1 MKVEMVVD
9 TFISADKGT
18 LIEVNEKEGMRL
30 LSLGFAKAY
39 AEKVEKAEKP
49 KKKKSED

>member
-1 MKVEMVVD
+1 MKVEMLVS

-18 LIEVNEKEGMRL
+18 VIEVNEKEGMRL
-30 LSLGFAKAY
+30 LSLGFAKY
-39 AEKVEKAEKP
+39 AEKVAEKP